1 MIKRVLCVILLITIS
16 RCFGY
21 ETDVII
27 KTTEKTDCGSYNLTL
42 ISSDL
47 FNVTLYKHKNASYQN
62 GVQEFKTIKS
72 FTNVRYFY
80 QELSIEEDDS
90 YVYGVN
96 IQQLSNASYV
106 DFYKNIKE
114 CDEQGKSNGRLL
126 SWPGILIFACICAG
140 SGGLCAC
147 CKREK
152 NDSR

>member
-1 MIKRVLCVILLITIS
+1 MIKSVLYVILIITC
-16 RCFGY
+16 CFGY

-27 KTTEKTDCGSYNLTL
+27 KTSEKTDCGSYNVTL

-47 FNVTLYKHKNASYQN
+47 FNVTLYKHKNATYQN
-62 GVQEFKTIKS
+62 HVLEFETIKS

-80 QELSIEEDDS
+80 QELSIEENDS

-96 IQQLSNASYV
+96 IQQLSNSSYV

-114 CDEQGKSNGRLL
+114 CDEPSKSNGTLL
-126 SWPGILIFACICAG
+126 SWPGMLILACICAG

-147 CKREK
+147 CKKREE
-152 NDSR
+152 RY